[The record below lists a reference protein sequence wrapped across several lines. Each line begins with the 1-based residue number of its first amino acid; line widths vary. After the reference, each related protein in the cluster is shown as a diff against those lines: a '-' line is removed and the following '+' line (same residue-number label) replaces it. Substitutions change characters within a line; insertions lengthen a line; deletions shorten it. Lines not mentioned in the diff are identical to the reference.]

1 MTYEEKVSFLESYQL
16 ETLHIYGLARE
27 AQQWRE
33 IAACTASNNDGM
45 PGSGEISRKVQN
57 SAVKAADLVA
67 IINKE
72 IAVAEAKRE
81 LVKNMIEGIQN
92 QRHRLLMEL
101 HYINGLSIAKIA
113 VKYDK
118 SEKWIRESIKN
129 AVNTLKFK

>member
-1 MTYEEKVSFLESYQL
+1 MTYQEKVGFLESYQL
-16 ETLHIYGLARE
+16 ETLRIYGLAKE
-27 AQQWRE
+27 AQRWRE
-33 IAACTASNNDGM
+33 IATCTASNNDGM

-72 IAVAEAKRE
+72 IAEAEAKRE
-81 LVKNMIEGIQN
+81 LVKKMIEEIQN

-101 HYINGLSIAKIA
+101 HYINGLSIAEIA
-113 VKYDK
+113 VKFDK

-129 AVNTLKFK
+129 AINTLKFK